1 MFEAAYIAVIVRA
14 GIASVPAAQIEA
26 GKSLGLGP
34 WLLFRLV
41 VLPQAFRAITPP
53 LANQF
58 IMLVKDSSIVSL
70 ISVQEL
76 TFAGSELAIS
86 SQRRFET
93 YIVVA
98 LLYFAICFLLSR
110 LFAGIEKSHRQ
121 RAAGR

>member
-1 MFEAAYIAVIVRA
+1 MRCRRAALPKGRLPA
-14 GIASVPAAQIEA
+14 GRSASMVERSVP
-26 GKSLGLGP
+26 SLQP
-34 WLLFRLV
+34 TMV
-41 VLPQAFRAITPP
+41 VLPQAFRKVTPP

-76 TFAGSELAIS
+76 TFTGTEIAVS

-98 LLYFAICFLLSR
+98 VLYFLLCFGLSR
-110 LFAGIEKSHRQ
+110 LFARLERRQ
-121 RAAGR
+121 QRSGPG